1 MTDRSNYPEMSRRSE
16 PQARTARKTRTE
28 SKTPADSN
36 ADSVEA
42 VETASDSSGGQDARQ
57 RICLAAFQLFGTRGY
72 SCTSIQ
78 DIADAATVKKSI
90 LYYYFA
96 SKEDLYQSL
105 LVESATHLRG
115 LLHQGLQAAGLR
127 IGQASKQ
134 AIAEAGAEATLA
146 ALAETILSLA
156 RENRESVRF
165 FLSHIFAVDS
175 DRPPCSAV
183 PVEQVP
189 HTLILAA
196 IESGVS
202 RGELSGDP
210 QLLESLILG
219 GIQVSIIR
227 HLRSPSQ
234 QPLAPGY
241 GRLLVRAALE
251 GFRPTVDKSVAQK
264 KSISDGAIRPH
275 KRVSRA

>member
-1 MTDRSNYPEMSRRSE
+1 MGKRSE
-16 PQARTARKTRTE
+16 KQVHTAPSETVEIAAEGIGTSEARH
-28 SKTPADSN
+28 
-36 ADSVEA
+36 
-42 VETASDSSGGQDARQ
+42 

-78 DIADAATVKKSI
+78 DIADAASVKKSI

-115 LLHQGLQAAGLR
+115 LLLQGLRGAGLSVETVTQQ
-127 IGQASKQ
+127 GMSDG
-134 AIAEAGAEATLA
+134 GAETTLST
-146 ALAETILSLA
+146 LAETILSLA

-183 PVEQVP
+183 PIEQVP
-189 HTLILAA
+189 QTLILGA
-196 IESGVS
+196 IQAGIASG
-202 RGELSGDP
+202 EIAGDP
-210 QLLESLILG
+210 RLLESLILG

-227 HLRSPSQ
+227 HLRSPEQ
-234 QPLAPGY
+234 QPLPTGY
-241 GRLLVRAALE
+241 GRSLVQAALD
-251 GFRPTVDKSVAQK
+251 GFRPAATPVAARASRQ
-264 KSISDGAIRPH
+264 SISDGGGRPK
-275 KRVSRA
+275 KRLSRA